1 MLAERP
7 FPVGSTVAKEP
18 GAPSA
23 GIHTGCA
30 LSIVGP
36 LSELEAGKAAP
47 ESGFSGL

>member
-23 GIHTGCA
+23 IHTGCA
-30 LSIVGP
+30 LSIAGP

-47 ESGFSGL
+47 ESRFSGL